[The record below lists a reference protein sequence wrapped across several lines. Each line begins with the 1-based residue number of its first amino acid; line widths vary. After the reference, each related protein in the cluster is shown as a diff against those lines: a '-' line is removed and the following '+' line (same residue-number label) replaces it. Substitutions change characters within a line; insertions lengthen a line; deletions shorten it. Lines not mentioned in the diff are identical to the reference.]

1 MRQPR
6 QGNRRSANVPRQA
19 QTRGAR
25 FAPGATARQGG
36 IVKRFVPA
44 LLLRLSVL
52 IVGVIAL
59 PASAAADPVPLVANA
74 VIIDNAPFFNFGPED
89 SLGTGN
95 YALNHRSFMDIPYAI
110 FDLRSVG
117 TIGSA
122 TLTWDFAELFGDSP
136 PALIT
141 LYGGSDSDGTISPM
155 DRLVGS
161 TIDTFL
167 YSGGQPR
174 SHDVTPFVQLAAS
187 SGFYFAVRLEA
198 AIPPAGVSEY
208 YGGQFR
214 VPSLS
219 INDPTVVPEPASLA
233 LVAAGLGMT
242 LARRRRAKR
251 ATAR

>member
-1 MRQPR
+1 V
-6 QGNRRSANVPRQA
+6 NRFGPV
-19 QTRGAR
+19 
-25 FAPGATARQGG
+25 
-36 IVKRFVPA
+36 
-44 LLLRLSVL
+44 LLLRLSIP
-52 IVGVIAL
+52 IVGVMAL
-59 PASAAADPVPLVANA
+59 PAPAAADPVPLVANA

-89 SLGTGN
+89 HLGSGN
-95 YALNHRSFMDIPYAI
+95 YAVNHRTFIDIPYAI

-117 TIGSA
+117 TIERA
-122 TLTWDFAELFGDSP
+122 TLTWDFIELYGDSP

-141 LYGGSDSDGTISPM
+141 LYGGSDGDGTISPM

-167 YSGGQPR
+167 YSGGQRR
-174 SHDVTPFVQLAAS
+174 SYDVTPFVQLAAG

-208 YGGQFR
+208 YGGQFE

-219 INDPTVVPEPASLA
+219 IDDPTVVPEPASLA

-242 LARRRRAKR
+242 LARRRRGKR
-251 ATAR
+251 PTAR